1 MFGVTHTTPAV
12 KNLLIITVVMSAIG
26 IFFPQALSHL
36 IPAGAPKA
44 VEFSLLHLV
53 GLPWVAS
60 DPLNL
65 IMACLALWSIGTGI
79 EERIGSR
86 RFYQLYLGSCFSAFL
101 AAGLSTALGYK
112 SVIIGPYLAIA
123 SLIFALAWMNPEAEL
138 VANFVLR
145 VKVKYWALV
154 GFVVAVLSNPAQ
166 TPCYLAAA
174 GFTYLLI
181 VKQWFSES
189 APARK
194 PRARL
199 QSMPVGTA
207 KVTPIRPSFA
217 VAPQQ
222 TEIELTVDKLME
234 KISQQGMSSLTEDER
249 ATLDQYSRT
258 LRSRDAG

>member
-1 MFGVTHTTPAV
+1 MLGFTHTTPAV
-12 KNLLIITVVMSAIG
+12 KNLLIVTVVMSAIG
-26 IFFPQALSHL
+26 ILFPQAFAHL
-36 IPAGAPKA
+36 IPAGAPEAAK
-44 VEFSLLHLV
+44 FSLLHLI

-86 RFYQLYLGSCFSAFL
+86 RFYQLYLGSCLSAFL
-101 AAGLSTALGYK
+101 AAALSTALGFP
-112 SVIIGPYLAIA
+112 SAIFGPYLAIA

-145 VKVKYWALV
+145 VKVKYWAWV
-154 GFVVAVLSNPAQ
+154 GFVVAVLTNPAQ
-166 TPCYLAAA
+166 TPCYLAAV

-189 APARK
+189 APRK
-194 PRARL
+194 SRARL
-199 QSMPVGTA
+199 QSIPVGTA

-217 VAPQQ
+217 VSPQQ
-222 TEIELTVDKLME
+222 TEIELTVDKLMQ
-234 KISQQGMSSLTEDER
+234 KISQQGMSALTEDER
-249 ATLDQYSRT
+249 GTLDQYSRT